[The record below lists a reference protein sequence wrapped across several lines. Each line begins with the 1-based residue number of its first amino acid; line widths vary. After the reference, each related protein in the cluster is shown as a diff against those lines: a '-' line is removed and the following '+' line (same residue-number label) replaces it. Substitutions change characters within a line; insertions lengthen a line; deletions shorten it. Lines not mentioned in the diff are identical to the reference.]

1 MTMSTIEKSIIGNYI
16 VQVADQNHLNYAEQ
30 ICSEME
36 LSAKARGTGIAKR
49 SPEYIRLKMMEDKAV
64 IATTL
69 DGEWVGFCYVET
81 WEHGKFVANS
91 GLIVHPNHRKSGIAT
106 SIKAKA
112 FNLSRTKYPDAKII
126 GLTTSLAVMKIN
138 SELGYLPVPFS
149 ELPKDDEFWKGC
161 SSCVNFDILNR
172 TNRAHCLCTGMKYD
186 ADEVRTVITEGKK
199 PEFWDFITE
208 SSLYEKWMSLKQR
221 ILLRRDEKS
230 KKKAQPSRVKSAELI
245 EQ

>member
-16 VQVADQNHLNYAEQ
+16 VQVASEKHLNYSEQ

-49 SPEYIRLKMMEDKAV
+49 SPEYLRTKMLEDKAV

-69 DGEWVGFCYVET
+69 DGEWVGFCYIET

-91 GLIVHPNHRKSGIAT
+91 GLIVHPSHRKSGIAT

-172 TNRAHCLCTGMKYD
+172 TKRAHCLCTGMKYD
-186 ADEVRTVITEGKK
+186 AAEVRTVLTSGKK
-199 PEFWDFITE
+199 PEFWNFIKE

-221 ILLRRDEKS
+221 ILLRREEKS
-230 KKKAQPSRVKSAELI
+230 KKKALPHRVSRSEMI